1 MSTGMRRWM
10 EKDCPDVL
18 TLSAEVSIDREE
30 LRRLREELRRLREEL
45 AQYKNM
51 CDELRTHIE
60 KMENQE
66 PVAWCDTNETGPF
79 VEGRL
84 HRKTKRAAELLH
96 RDIDALL
103 VTTPETKS

>member
-18 TLSAEVSIDREE
+18 TLSTEVSID
-30 LRRLREELRRLREEL
+30 REELRRLREEL

-51 CDELRTHIE
+51 CDELRAHIE

-66 PVAWCDTNETGPF
+66 PVTWCDTDETGPF

>member
-10 EKDCPDVL
+10 EKDCPDVPSL
-18 TLSAEVSIDREE
+18 PAEVSIDREE
-30 LRRLREELRRLREEL
+30 LRRLREELV
-45 AQYKNM
+45 QYKNM

-66 PVAWCDTNETGPF
+66 PVAWCDTDETGPF

>member
-30 LRRLREELRRLREEL
+30 LRRLREELV
-45 AQYKNM
+45 QYKSM
-51 CDELRTHIE
+51 CDELRAHIE

-66 PVAWCDTNETGPF
+66 PVAWCDTDETGPF
-79 VEGRL
+79 VEGWL